1 MTKGIETGAETKA
14 PTQTSPSPEALL
26 KAAVSGGREPET
38 PAPAPA
44 PAKPVFTLDPRLAG
58 VTGAALGLGL
68 MLGAGATTLTGP
80 RGDRSVAAFTEVQ
93 AGLEANRVEA
103 SRLNTEIE
111 RLGKTL
117 AALRDAGEGRRND
130 LKSST
135 TGVTERLAKLEQTLI
150 AKLTSFG
157 ERADQAER
165 EQSARLAALTA
176 QIEKRTTVAAA
187 APPAPVQPPVAA
199 VAAPAPVA
207 AAGAKPEPSQTGS
220 ITDAKAKPPAVE
232 NWAVRDVYDG
242 TAILEDRRRRLVEV
256 GPGDTVPGIGRVEAV
271 ERRGRQ
277 WVVVTRQGVITPQSW

>member
-1 MTKGIETGAETKA
+1 MTKGIEAGAETKA

-26 KAAVSGGREPET
+26 KAAVSGSREPEK
-38 PAPAPA
+38 PAAAPA
-44 PAKPVFTLDPRLAG
+44 PAKPAFTLDARLAG

-68 MLGAGATTLTGP
+68 MLGAGAMALTGS
-80 RGDRSVAAFTEVQ
+80 RSDRSAAAFAEVQ

-117 AALRDAGEGRRND
+117 AALRDAGEGRRTD

-135 TGVTERLAKLEQTLI
+135 AGVTERLAKLEQVLT
-150 AKLTSFG
+150 AKLTSVG

-176 QIEKRTTVAAA
+176 QIEKRATVAAA
-187 APPAPVQPPVAA
+187 PAPAQLPVAA

-207 AAGAKPEPSQTGS
+207 AASAKPEPSQTGS
-220 ITDAKAKPPAVE
+220 INEKAKPPAVE